1 MVVVPNPPPILALIM
16 AVITSQLSTGIVY
29 GWPALLPI
37 LEQEGVYADLCTDG
51 VRLIIKSKSNA

>member
-1 MVVVPNPPPILALIM
+1 MIKIPKPPPVLALIL

-37 LEQEGVYADLCTDG
+37 LEQEGMYVELCNG
-51 VRLIIKSKSNA
+51 VSGLYVAFNL